1 MEEMRNMIGRRQ
13 GESTPKCRPRSE
25 TADTIRSNDD
35 ELVRSVQVMASEA
48 DQGLARAMSN
58 QDDLQTR
65 LKEMAAELAEVYPL
79 RYLATLA

>member
-13 GESTPKCRPRSE
+13 GESTPKSRPWSG
-25 TADTIRSNDD
+25 TVDTIKSNND
-35 ELVRSVQVMASEA
+35 ELVRSVQMIASEA

-65 LKEMAAELAEVYPL
+65 LKEMATELAEVYPI